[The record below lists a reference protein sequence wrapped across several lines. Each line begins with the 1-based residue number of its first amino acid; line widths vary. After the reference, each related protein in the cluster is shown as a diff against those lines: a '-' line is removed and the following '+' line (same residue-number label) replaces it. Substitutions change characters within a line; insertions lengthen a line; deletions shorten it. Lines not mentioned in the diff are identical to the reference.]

1 MRSLD
6 NTDSLIMHRYAELA
20 IAIVT
25 SSIND
30 YCRMKVQ
37 EHYYPKEDEKR
48 LIREEVGGDQKKME
62 RLLRLHEKVR
72 TEGRFSYKF
81 LNDPGRVGF
90 FTPFTSEELLSIANR
105 KTRMMIEDLDER
117 GTRRM
122 LRNGYKRN
130 KYWREVSER
139 TEQWWE

>member
-1 MRSLD
+1 MNALD
-6 NTDSLIMHRYAELA
+6 NSDSLIMQRYLELA
-20 IAIVT
+20 IVIVT

-30 YCRMKVQ
+30 YCRMQVQ

-48 LIREEVGGDQKKME
+48 LLREEADGDTKKME
-62 RLLRLHEKVR
+62 RLLKLHER
-72 TEGRFSYKF
+72 IRNEGRFSYKF
-81 LNDPGRVGF
+81 LKDPGRVGL
-90 FTPFTSEELLSIANR
+90 FTPFTSEELISIANR
-105 KTRMMIEDLDER
+105 KTRMMIDMLDER